1 MYYLALMAS
10 LFGVPALAQPDLTQL
25 CQQFPQDIRCNL
37 SQPQGQG
44 NTQPTDKPRVAVLD
58 FDFSSLSMQFSIPN
72 ASRGVSDILVDRLVN
87 GGAYSVIERSRLD
100 AILQEQNLG
109 MTGRVDASTAAQ
121 VGRIL
126 GVEAVIIGSV
136 TQFDV
141 SVRESAGGAPVFIPF
156 GGFPIGLGA
165 SSRDADANVQVNAR
179 LVDTNSGEILAT
191 AEGQGNV
198 SQSDSTV
205 TVAGFGGGA
214 ATSNEEKLLVM
225 ASEQAIDALA
235 VQLNDQASRLAALPA
250 SLPTTTAVV
259 ADVFGNQVIL
269 NKGSQDGY
277 RVGMNVAIERVVRDV
292 LDPQTGAVLRQITEP
307 AGQIQLTEVDGGSS
321 VGRITSGTGFS
332 IGDVAKPV
340 Q

>member
-10 LFGVPALAQPDLTQL
+10 LFGSPVLAQTDLTQL

-37 SQPQGQG
+37 SQPQGQS
-44 NTQPTDKPRVAVLD
+44 NNQPADKPRVAVLD

-72 ASRGVSDILVDRLVN
+72 ASRGVSEILVDRLVN
-87 GGAYSVIERSRLD
+87 GGEYSVIERSRLD
-100 AILQEQNLG
+100 AILREQNLG
-109 MTGRVDASTAAQ
+109 MSERVDASTAAQ

-126 GVEAVIIGSV
+126 GVDAVIIGSV

-141 SVRESAGGAPVFIPF
+141 SVRESGGGAPVFIPF
-156 GGFPIGLGA
+156 GSFPIGVGA

-179 LVDTNSGEILAT
+179 LVDTNTGEILAT
-191 AEGQGNV
+191 AEGRGNV

-225 ASEQAIDALA
+225 ASQQAVDELA
-235 VQLNDQASRLAALPA
+235 AQLNDQASRLAALPA
-250 SLPTTTAVV
+250 ALPTTNAVV

-277 RVGMNVAIERVVRDV
+277 QVGMNFAIERVVRDV

-321 VGRITSGTGFS
+321 VGRITS
-332 IGDVAKPV
+332 
-340 Q
+340 

>member
-1 MYYLALMAS
+1 M
-10 LFGVPALAQPDLTQL
+10 
-25 CQQFPQDIRCNL
+25 
-37 SQPQGQG
+37 
-44 NTQPTDKPRVAVLD
+44 
-58 FDFSSLSMQFSIPN
+58 
-72 ASRGVSDILVDRLVN
+72 
-87 GGAYSVIERSRLD
+87 
-100 AILQEQNLG
+100 
-109 MTGRVDASTAAQ
+109 
-121 VGRIL
+121 
-126 GVEAVIIGSV
+126 
-136 TQFDV
+136 
-141 SVRESAGGAPVFIPF
+141 
-156 GGFPIGLGA
+156 
-165 SSRDADANVQVNAR
+165 
-179 LVDTNSGEILAT
+179 
-191 AEGQGNV
+191 
-198 SQSDSTV
+198 